1 MKKTIKLFL
10 SFILSRFHTEFRLFN
25 HYINI
30 NENYFKVYIFSYW
43 LLQKM
48 SFKQIP
54 YFYSRK
60 KKSG

>member
-1 MKKTIKLFL
+1 MKKTIKPFL

-25 HYINI
+25 QYINI

-60 KKSG
+60 KKFG